1 MSKKFRINNLDI
13 NEDGEF
19 CMPVRTKKVKKSKKV
34 RQKEFEDEDKDFE
47 KEEE

>member
-13 NEDGEF
+13 NEEGEF
-19 CMPVRTKKVKKSKKV
+19 CMPVRTRKAKKSKKV

-47 KEEE
+47 KEEK

>member
-19 CMPVRTKKVKKSKKV
+19 CMPVRTKKAKKSKKV